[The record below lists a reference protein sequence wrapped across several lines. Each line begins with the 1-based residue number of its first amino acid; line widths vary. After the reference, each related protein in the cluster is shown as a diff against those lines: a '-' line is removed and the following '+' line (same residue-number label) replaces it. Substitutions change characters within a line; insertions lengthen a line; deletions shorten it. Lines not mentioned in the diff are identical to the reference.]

1 MDPAVFI
8 TGLIAVIVLLI
19 VVCFYENSKA
29 DLTRNLRHA
38 DDTIKDWIYS
48 YQILKSGNRRLH
60 CRTCTDPTVSHNKKS
75 RGECG
80 YHCCDE
86 YGHELCSCVATPDP
100 RGEPGAGCITVSKR
114 SR

>member
-1 MDPAVFI
+1 MDPTVGFI
-8 TGLIAVIVLLI
+8 CVIAVIVLLI

-29 DLTRNLRHA
+29 DLTQNLRRA

-48 YQILKSGNRRLH
+48 YQVLKSSNRSLH
-60 CRTCTDPTVSHNKKS
+60 CRTCTDPTTSHNKIS

-80 YHCCDE
+80 YHCCDNDFR
-86 YGHELCSCVATPDP
+86 ELCSCVATPDP
-100 RGEPGAGCITVSKR
+100 RGEPGAGCLTVSKR